1 MRVQIIIHYNNIHLR
16 AKLLG
21 QGVLPA
27 LRVNLAMIYLIP
39 AIQPAYKL

>member
-1 MRVQIIIHYNNIHLR
+1 MTVEYVKYDNLHLR

-27 LRVNLAMIYLIP
+27 LRVNLAIIYLIP